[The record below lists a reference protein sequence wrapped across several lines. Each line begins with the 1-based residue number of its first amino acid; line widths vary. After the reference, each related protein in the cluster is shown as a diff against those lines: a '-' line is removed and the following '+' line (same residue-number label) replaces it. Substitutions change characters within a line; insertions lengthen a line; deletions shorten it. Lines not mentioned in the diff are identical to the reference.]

1 MHPDT
6 AHRGRRLY
14 VALGFLGLDVPPAA
28 MPPELRAL
36 HAWLDSWHGIGLI
49 EHGLARQARD
59 LSLTR
64 YGDRWGGDG
73 VRDGSR
79 ALDRA
84 GLRVADDAVG
94 RGATGCVSGAAPG
107 RILEQRSAGPVK
119 LGGISRRWLAWSSG
133 FALLPDSCGTHKF
146 STEADM
152 ELVRFDGEDPVL

>member
-1 MHPDT
+1 
-6 AHRGRRLY
+6 
-14 VALGFLGLDVPPAA
+14 
-28 MPPELRAL
+28 MPQEPRTL

-49 EHGLARQARD
+49 EHGQARQARD

-94 RGATGCVSGAAPG
+94 RHAAGRVPGAAPG
-107 RILEQRSAGPVK
+107 AGIEVTIRRRSK
-119 LGGISRRWLAWSSG
+119 
-133 FALLPDSCGTHKF
+133 
-146 STEADM
+146 
-152 ELVRFDGEDPVL
+152 